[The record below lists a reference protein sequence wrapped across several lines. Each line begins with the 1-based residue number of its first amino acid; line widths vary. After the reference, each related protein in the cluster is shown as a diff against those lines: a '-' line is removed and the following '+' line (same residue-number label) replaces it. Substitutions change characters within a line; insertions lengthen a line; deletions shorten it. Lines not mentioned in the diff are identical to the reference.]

1 MGCGCKNKAQQAQQA
16 QQTQQTSNTQQV
28 QEAINKTVEKYY
40 QQKKK

>member
-1 MGCGCKNKAQQAQQA
+1 MGCGCKKNTQQT

-28 QEAINKTVEKYY
+28 QEAISKTVEKYY

>member
-1 MGCGCKNKAQQAQQA
+1 MGCGCTNKKSTST
-16 QQTQQTSNTQQV
+16 QQTQQTSNTKQV